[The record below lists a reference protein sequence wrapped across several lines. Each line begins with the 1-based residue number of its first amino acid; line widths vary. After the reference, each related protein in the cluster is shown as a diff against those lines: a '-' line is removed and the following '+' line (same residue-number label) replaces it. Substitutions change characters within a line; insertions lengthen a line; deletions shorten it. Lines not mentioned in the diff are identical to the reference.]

1 MKTKI
6 ILSIALLVFLMP
18 MHAQKQRTA
27 RPVGDAVGKR
37 ILERKLSFL
46 KENLV
51 LNEQESK
58 QFDDVYRSY
67 MKEKLDIKKQYN
79 NQIVAKIKKN
89 GVSNLSEREKENII
103 NTKLSLDKRLFE
115 LERDFTLKLIK
126 ILPSEKV
133 IRYFILEKQFNKEL
147 VKRLQE
153 RQKRNNRQPRRF
165 R

>member
-6 ILSIALLVFLMP
+6 VFGLALLFLLMP
-18 MHAQKQRTA
+18 IQAQKKRDNIQR
-27 RPVGDAVGKR
+27 DAKGER
-37 ILERKLSFL
+37 ILEKKLTFF

-58 QFDDVYRSY
+58 QFDEAYRSY
-67 MKEKLDIKKQYN
+67 MQDKLQIKQQYR
-79 NQIVAKIKKN
+79 QDVVSKIRKN

-115 LERDFTLKLIK
+115 LERDFTLKLTK

-133 IRYFILEKQFNKEL
+133 IHYFILEKQFNKEL